1 MSDYQEEVTESS
13 SSHQDEAIRSAFGLE
28 PEDAKPE
35 PEDKL
40 ETDSEP
46 EPQQEEAAPDP
57 EESKARQHGWTSKS
71 EWVEQGKNPDD
82 WVNAKHFNDKG
93 ELIRQSREL
102 KNLEKTFTERVQNV
116 QKLAQMQAQIQLQNL
131 QQENEKLKFERRQ
144 AINYGDVDAVEKL
157 DSQLM
162 NNAITQV
169 NVQQQLQTNYPEAQY
184 QALAQERQQKEI
196 EWNRNNPWIADG
208 SEKANY
214 AIQLYNDI
222 DAKAPLST
230 FEERIEYLNAELS
243 KKFPAKPAVNPNRD
257 KAPMTDSKSGR
268 VSSSGELTWADLSP
282 DEKHQWNSFGESMF
296 GDKKSFLKAVKDSR
310 RA

>member
-13 SSHQDEAIRSAFGLE
+13 SSHQGEAIREAFGLE
-28 PEDAKPE
+28 PEDVKPE
-35 PEDKL
+35 PDDKP
-40 ETDSEP
+40 EADNEP
-46 EPQQEEAAPDP
+46 EPQQEAAPDP

-144 AINYGDVDAVEKL
+144 AINYGDVDAVERL

-169 NVQQQLQTNYPEAQY
+169 NIQQQIQQPQQQGPSQDELAVEADF
-184 QALAQERQQKEI
+184 E
-196 EWNRNNPWIADG
+196 RNNSWISVTDPL
-208 SEKANY
+208 SP
-214 AIQLYNDI
+214 DF
-222 DAKAPLST
+222 AKA
-230 FEERIEYLNAELS
+230 EYARRAYQQLLTSVPDVNQRLQLLQQEITS
-243 KKFPAKPAVNPNRD
+243 KFPVKPAVNPNRD

>member
-1 MSDYQEEVTESS
+1 MSDYQEEITESS
-13 SSHQDEAIRSAFGLE
+13 SSHQDDAIRSAFGLE
-28 PEDAKPE
+28 PEDVKSEPDDKPE
-35 PEDKL
+35 A
-40 ETDSEP
+40 DSEP
-46 EPQQEEAAPDP
+46 EPQQEAAPDP

-71 EWVEQGKNPDD
+71 EWIEQGKNPDD

-169 NVQQQLQTNYPEAQY
+169 NIQQQIQQPQQQGPSQDELAVEADF
-184 QALAQERQQKEI
+184 E
-196 EWNRNNPWIADG
+196 RNNAWISVTDPL
-208 SEKANY
+208 SP
-214 AIQLYNDI
+214 DF
-222 DAKAPLST
+222 AKA
-230 FEERIEYLNAELS
+230 EYARRAYQQLLTSVPDVNQRLQLLQQEITS
-243 KKFPAKPAVNPNRD
+243 KFPTKPTVNPNRD

-268 VSSSGELTWADLSP
+268 VSSGGELTWADLSP